1 MAVKGPYNT
10 TALQAGLGAEPSYHA
25 AGGVAIWEWVV
36 DHSVTENQMAI
47 NDTMPLFKI
56 PAGIHLIGSS
66 VETLT
71 AEGAAAVVDMGITGG
86 DVDGYID
93 GATVNTV
100 GIVVAGDAATA
111 EPISMENSGRRT
123 VAEELVSIIALVAAI
138 DTAAIVR
145 YQVMGIDTR
154 PGLADTS
161 TL

>member
-10 TALQAGLGAEPSYHA
+10 TTLQNGMGAEPSYHA

-36 DHSVTENQMAI
+36 DHSVSANQMAV

-56 PAGIHLIGSS
+56 PAGIHLIGAS

-71 AEGAAAVVDMGITGG
+71 VEGAAATVDMGITGG

-93 GATVNTV
+93 GATVNTA
-100 GIVVAGDAATA
+100 GIVVSGDAGTA
-111 EPISMENSGRRT
+111 EAISMENSGRRT
-123 VAEELVSIIALVAAI
+123 TAEELVSILALGQAI

-154 PGLADTS
+154 PGLGDTS